1 MKLLNNRWKDK
12 SSYKDRWVL
21 RNKEMAIILN
31 KYLPKIKSIAVM
43 GSGPKQHFESEIKK
57 LNKNIIIKSY
67 DLKKWN
73 DNIKKINLE
82 KFEYSKLKNIE
93 CVVFSG
99 VLEYINLSETLKE
112 TFKNVDYVLMSYA
125 PIDFTNFTLK
135 TSFLNIINLFITKYF
150 TKGKS
155 VKDLKSRIKAGWRS
169 FYTNFE
175 FIKELSNYGLIIYFD
190 KSKSYPS
197 QGIYFVKSKIKNKG
211 YKD

>member
-1 MKLLNNRWKDK
+1 MNLTNNRWESK

-31 KYLPKIKSIAVM
+31 EYLPEIKSIAVM

-57 LNKNIIIKSY
+57 LNKNIIIESY

-73 DNIKKINLE
+73 ENIKKINLE
-82 KFEYSKLKNIE
+82 NFEYSKLKNIE

-99 VLEYINLSETLKE
+99 VLEYIDLSKTLKE

-125 PIDFTNFTLK
+125 PIDFTHFTLK
-135 TSFLNIINLFITKYF
+135 TSFLNIINLFITKYL

-155 VKDLKSRIKAGWRS
+155 IKDLKSRIKGGWTS
-169 FYTNFE
+169 FYTNLD
-175 FIKELSNYGLIIYFD
+175 FIKEISKYGLIIYFD

-197 QGIYFVKSKIKNKG
+197 QGIYFAKSKIKNKED
-211 YKD
+211 KN